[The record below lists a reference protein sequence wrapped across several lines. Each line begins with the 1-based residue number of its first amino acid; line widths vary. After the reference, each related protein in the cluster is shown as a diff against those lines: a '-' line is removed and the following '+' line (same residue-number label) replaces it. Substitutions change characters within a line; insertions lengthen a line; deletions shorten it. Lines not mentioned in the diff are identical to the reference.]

1 MAYHNNISGMTW
13 GQLEENLE
21 DKADPLG
28 LTILGHLL
36 DDVAEETGSWP
47 DWSDPVPPDILDVF
61 YLSGRCDIT
70 GDDARPGDPG
80 YTWLS

>member
-1 MAYHNNISGMTW
+1 MTYHDNITGMTW

-47 DWSDPVPPDILDVF
+47 DWSDPVPSATSSSKAGRSGIYMVE
-61 YLSGRCDIT
+61 LS
-70 GDDARPGDPG
+70 A
-80 YTWLS
+80 WLK